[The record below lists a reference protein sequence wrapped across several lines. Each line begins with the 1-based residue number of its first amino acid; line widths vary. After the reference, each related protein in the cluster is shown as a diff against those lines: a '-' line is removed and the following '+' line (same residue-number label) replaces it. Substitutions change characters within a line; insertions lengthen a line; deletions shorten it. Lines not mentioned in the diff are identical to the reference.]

1 MPNKNQNFSDFNENG
16 NGVHAE
22 ANGYAKNKN
31 FELSIDEANSDDNK
45 EQEFSNN
52 NNNNSNN
59 PKNYD
64 NVNMPVEN
72 GCCDEE
78 EKLELVISK
87 DSKYNDFGFSISDSV
102 YGQGIYIN
110 KIRADNSNENLKPFC
125 KVFKVF

>member
-22 ANGYAKNKN
+22 VNSYAKNKN

-45 EQEFSNN
+45 EQEFN